1 MDRRKLLLIMAVVV
15 ALVGAGLVFV
25 YAKGADSRA
34 AEAYRPVTVFV
45 AAQDIAVGESFD
57 QALANQKITSREIP
71 ENVRVGTAVTTVDE
85 LRGQSANARIDA
97 GEQIL
102 TSNYGGEN
110 TATVLAIP
118 DGMIAVAVQLSDT
131 ARVAGFVGAGSEVVV
146 WLNAALP
153 GADGSTDGD
162 MSTRVLLDRAQVI
175 AAGSTSTQNTTNEDG
190 TSTVPEQM
198 PRALLTLAL
207 SQEDAE
213 RVQLASRVGE
223 LSFGLLT
230 PESDV
235 KPSKGLDVDSLF
247 R

>member
-1 MDRRKLLLIMAVVV
+1 MAVVV

-34 AEAYRPVTVFV
+34 AEQYRPVSVFV
-45 AAQDIAVGESFD
+45 ATQDIAVGESFD
-57 QALANQKITSREIP
+57 QALASQKITQRDIP
-71 ENVRVGTAVTTVDE
+71 ENVRVATAVTSVEE
-85 LRGQSANARIDA
+85 LAGQSANARIDA

-118 DGMIAVAVQLSDT
+118 DGLMAVSVQLSDT
-131 ARVAGFVGAGSEVVV
+131 ARVAGFVGAGSEVVI
-146 WLNAALP
+146 WLNGAL
-153 GADGSTDGD
+153 DEEGSK

-213 RVQLASRVGE
+213 RVQLGSRVGE

-230 PESDV
+230 SESKV
-235 KPSKGLDVDSLF
+235 KPTKGLDVDSLF